1 MKNALGNVDT
11 VLLFGGRSQ
20 IGLAIVAELVAAGA
34 HKVILAARGGVD
46 DTILRQ
52 VKAFGSDAAASESID
67 VMSLDFDGGA
77 IDDHPAVVELAFET
91 LGDVDVVIDA
101 FGYLGSNAES
111 ESDPVAAAKSTVA
124 NFGGHVSIGLLV
136 AERLRTQGHG
146 TLVVLSSVAGVR
158 VRKAN
163 YVYGATKAGL
173 DGFASGLGDAL
184 AGTGASV
191 LVVRPGFV
199 HSQMTE
205 GMEAA
210 PFSTTPAAVGTAVAA
225 ALRSGKESVWIP
237 AQLAPM
243 FTLLKNVP
251 RTVWRRMPR

>member
-11 VLLFGGRSQ
+11 VLLFGGRSE
-20 IGLAIVAELVAAGA
+20 IGLAIVSELVGAGA

-46 DTILRQ
+46 DEILRQ
-52 VKAFGSDAAASESID
+52 VKASASDAAASADID
-67 VMSLDFDGGA
+67 VLSLEFDGSA
-77 IDDHPAVVELAFET
+77 IDDHPAVVELAFEA

-101 FGYLGSNAES
+101 FAHLGSNAES
-111 ESDPVAAAKSTVA
+111 ERDPVAAAKSTVA

-199 HSQMTE
+199 HSQMTQ
-205 GMEAA
+205 GMDPA
-210 PFSTTPAAVGTAVAA
+210 PFSTTPSAVGTAVAA
-225 ALRSGKESVWIP
+225 ALRAGKESVWVP

-243 FTLLKNVP
+243 FALLKNVP
-251 RTVWRRMPR
+251 RAVWRKMPR

>member
-1 MKNALGNVDT
+1 MKNALGNVDA
-11 VLLFGGRSQ
+11 VLLFGGRSE
-20 IGLAIVAELVAAGA
+20 IGLAIVSELVRAGA
-34 HKVILAARGGVD
+34 HRVILAARGGVD
-46 DTILRQ
+46 DAILSQ
-52 VKAFGSDAAASESID
+52 VKAFGADSSARSAID
-67 VMSLDFDGGA
+67 VVSLDFDGSE

-91 LGDVDVVIDA
+91 LGDVDVVVDA
-101 FGYLGSNAES
+101 FGHLGSNAES
-111 ESDPVAAAKSTVA
+111 ETDPVAAAKSTVA

-163 YVYGATKAGL
+163 YVYGAAKAGL

-184 AGTGASV
+184 AGSGASV

-199 HSQMTE
+199 YSQMTD

-210 PFSTTPAAVGTAVAA
+210 PFSTTPAAVGAAVGG
-225 ALRSGKESVWIP
+225 ALSAGKESVWVP

-243 FTLLKNVP
+243 FTVLKNVP
-251 RTVWRRMPR
+251 RTVWRKMPR

>member
-11 VLLFGGRSQ
+11 VLLLGGRSE
-20 IGLAIVAELVAAGA
+20 IGLAIVAELVSAGA

-46 DTILRQ
+46 DTVLRQ
-52 VKAFGSDAAASESID
+52 VKGFGSDAEASRSID
-67 VMSLDFDGGA
+67 VLSLDFDGSA
-77 IDDHPAVVELAFET
+77 LDSHPAVVEVAFET

-101 FGYLGSNAES
+101 FGHLGSNAES
-111 ESDPVAAAKSTVA
+111 ESDPVGAAKSTVA

-136 AERLRTQGHG
+136 ADRLRAQGHG

-184 AGTGASV
+184 AGSGASV

-199 HSQMTE
+199 HTQMTD
-205 GMEAA
+205 GMAAA
-210 PFSTTPAAVGTAVAA
+210 PLSTTPAAVGHAVAA
-225 ALRSGKESVWIP
+225 ALRAGKESVWVP
-237 AQLAPM
+237 AQLALM

-251 RTVWRRMPR
+251 RAVWRKMPR